1 MRNFMD
7 KEAFKEFMLQK
18 PDDEN
23 EEEKENWL
31 SLKRFLRKESQTI
44 FNINLGE
51 EELALNSNSIATLLA
66 SFGYS
71 GRGENICCNP
81 AAFRFKGKVEFQ
93 SEFKNPD
100 NIFWLF
106 DTDKERIR
114 KWKEKT
120 GFSLLDALIGNKSSH
135 INLAIFTSNDAFD
148 KNAVHLKNELESHLR
163 QNGYN
168 VNLFVLID
176 KAKQFK
182 EHDRAIITNYFRIT
196 CGDSFDIFN
205 TKNKLKTKGTTITFF
220 PLVQTDFMTDT
231 VAVLKNLHR
240 IYEHPN
246 NEYSNTL
253 KNRLFHLIKA

>member
-1 MRNFMD
+1 MERKNGF
-7 KEAFKEFMLQK
+7 LISS
-18 PDDEN
+18 P
-23 EEEKENWL
+23 EEVLIEWSKINL
-31 SLKRFLRKESQTI
+31 S
-44 FNINLGE
+44 NINKRPRAIPVRDFETANNLKSWSDLSPYKHQVTDFIFSDQYFFSDRE
-51 EELALNSNSIATLLA
+51 RVSIN
-66 SFGYS
+66 F
-71 GRGENICCNP
+71 I
-81 AAFRFKGKVEFQ
+81 
-93 SEFKNPD
+93 
-100 NIFWLF
+100 
-106 DTDKERIR
+106 
-114 KWKEKT
+114 
-120 GFSLLDALIGNKSSH
+120 SLLDALIGNKSSH

-231 VAVLKNLHR
+231 VAVLKNLYR